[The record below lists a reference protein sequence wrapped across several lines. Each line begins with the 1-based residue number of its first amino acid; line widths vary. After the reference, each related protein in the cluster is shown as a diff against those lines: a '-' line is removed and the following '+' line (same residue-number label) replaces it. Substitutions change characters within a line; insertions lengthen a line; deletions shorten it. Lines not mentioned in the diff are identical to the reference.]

1 MAILIENSALPNTFV
16 SLPTALLERRYAG
29 PTTSISL
36 PHNARLRPHKLPLAP
51 INQPTTRRN
60 DSRPLNTLNDSY
72 TNTTKVHSTK
82 LQHTTLIL
90 TVDIC
95 P

>member
-1 MAILIENSALPNTFV
+1 MAILIENAALPHKFV
-16 SLPTALLERRYAG
+16 SLRTALLERRYAW

-36 PHNARLRPHKLPLAP
+36 PHNARLRPHKLPLAHL
-51 INQPTTRRN
+51 NQPTTRRN
-60 DSRPLNTLNDSY
+60 DSRALNTLNDPV

-82 LQHTTLIL
+82 LQRTTLIL
-90 TVDIC
+90 TFDIC